1 MDTKVFFFPFDY
13 ETKLKIIRS
22 IDRPVD
28 EISIQEI
35 ADRCGIS
42 RQTFYRHFG
51 SKDAMI
57 VWHSLYARNTTL
69 GELGH
74 NFTWLD
80 AYSNYFTLMAQ
91 EAEFHRNAVPRVDL
105 HEIAIRYA
113 EQVFLE
119 LLAQLNRPKTATPL
133 DFYAHAQAIL
143 DVRLTV
149 DWIRDGMETDPHEL
163 ARLVVDCVPRPLF
176 KALEPHRR

>member
-1 MDTKVFFFPFDY
+1 MDTKVFFFPFDF
-13 ETKLKIIRS
+13 ETKLRIIRS

-35 ADRCGIS
+35 ANRCGIS

-51 SKDAMI
+51 SKDAMV
-57 VWHSLYARNTTL
+57 VWHSLYVRSITI

-74 NFTWLD
+74 NFTWLE

-91 EAEFHRNAVPRVDL
+91 EADFHRNAVFRADL
-105 HEIAIRYA
+105 HEVAIRYA
-113 EQVFLE
+113 EQVFLQ
-119 LLAQLNRPKTATPL
+119 LLSRTKQSESDPSL
-133 DFYAHAQAIL
+133 DFCAHAQAIL

-149 DWIRDGMETDPHEL
+149 DWIRDGMETDPREL
-163 ARLVVDCVPRPLF
+163 AQLVVDCVPRPLF
-176 KALEPHRR
+176 KTLDM

>member
-1 MDTKVFFFPFDY
+1 MDTQVFFFPFDY

-51 SKDAMI
+51 SKDAMV
-57 VWHSLYARNTTL
+57 VWHSLYARGITI
-69 GELGH
+69 GKLGH
-74 NFTWLD
+74 SFTWLD
-80 AYSNYFTLMAQ
+80 AYSNYFALMAQ
-91 EAEFHRNAVPRVDL
+91 ESGFHRNAVFRADL
-105 HEIAIRYA
+105 HEIAIRYS
-113 EQVFLE
+113 EQVFVQLLSETKQLE
-119 LLAQLNRPKTATPL
+119 ATDPL
-133 DFYAHAQAIL
+133 IFYAHAQAIL

-149 DWIRDGMETDPHEL
+149 DWIRDGMETDPRVL
-163 ARLVVDCVPRPLF
+163 AQLVVDCVPRLLF
-176 KALEPHRR
+176 KALELLR